1 MPLNTQQQ
9 TDKAGIIATFYGPR
23 EKIDTLSNVLGAALG
38 LVIQVF
44 PERQYLSAS
53 DKGRYLRYFDPPAA
67 PDTRFIQ
74 LALSEAGEAQVVW
87 ERLCQKLA
95 HDVGLKESLHAFT
108 KQKAFWGYSL
118 VYHAALVQNATLDE
132 PRLDS
137 LLRLARRPDLP
148 PAKWAESLAHTNVM
162 GADLWLMDI
171 PNQGE
176 GAEAASI
183 YVALSPIDK
192 ENDMITKLLYGPG
205 ALLLMPDLIAH
216 KSYYQI
222 RQYSGEPTTSYKER
236 VKALRKQITPLLD
249 LPIRASEGP
258 QRGKQPDQVQQLA
271 QLSKEYARLLMVI
284 TLFDELR
291 IALAQQLENYTWWEE
306 ELGEGN
312 VASYHKQQVRT
323 AYRELELL
331 IENGQRMQEA
341 ARTTIEMVQTKLQ
354 QARDKRENRTNLLI
368 GILGVALAV
377 SQIVNESA
385 AKALLKTTIGQF
397 LLDVLNYLPW
407 WSLSPYDRLVQ
418 LAVQLLIT
426 GLVTVVIYLI
436 YKKSRAKR
444 AK

>member
-1 MPLNTQQQ
+1 MAPNNPQQ

-23 EKIDTLSNVLGAALG
+23 DKIEGLTNVLGAALG
-38 LVIQVF
+38 LIAQAF

-67 PDTRFIQ
+67 ADTRVVQF
-74 LALSEAGEAQVVW
+74 ALSEAGEAQLVW
-87 ERLCQKLA
+87 ETLCQKLA
-95 HDVGLKESLHAFT
+95 NNIELKESLDPLAE
-108 KQKAFWGYSL
+108 QKALWGYSL
-118 VYHAALVQNATLDE
+118 VYHAAVVQNVTLDE
-132 PRLDS
+132 PARDA
-137 LLRLARRPDLP
+137 LLRLARRPGLP
-148 PAKWAESLAHTNVM
+148 PEKRAEWLAHTNVM

-171 PNQGE
+171 PNEGE
-176 GAEAASI
+176 GSQAATV
-183 YVALSPIDK
+183 YVALSAIDK

-216 KSYYQI
+216 KSYYQM
-222 RQYSGEPTTSYKER
+222 RQYSGQRTKRYKKR
-236 VKALRKQITPLLD
+236 VEALRKQITPLLN
-249 LPIRASEGP
+249 LPVRASEGS
-258 QRGKQPDQVQQLA
+258 QTGKQPDEVQQLA
-271 QLSKEYARLLMVI
+271 QLSEEYASLLMVI
-284 TLFDELR
+284 SLFDELR

-377 SQIVNESA
+377 SQIINETA
-385 AKALLKTTIGQF
+385 AKAMLKTGIGQF
-397 LLDVLNYLPW
+397 ILDVLNYLPW
-407 WSLSPYDRLVQ
+407 WSLTPYNRLLQLCVQ
-418 LAVQLLIT
+418 FLIT
-426 GLVTVVIYLI
+426 IFVTVVIYLI
-436 YKKSRAKR
+436 YKKWRPN
-444 AK
+444 